1 MPRVH
6 RRLRVFSRKTVYRG
20 KIVQL
25 EIDRIKEPSGVT
37 ADREVVVHGGS
48 AGLLA
53 HRDDGRLLLVRQYR
67 YAARRWLWEL
77 VAGGDQPGEIVG
89 KNPRRERKGGTRS
102 GGRARRPLFGFL
114 PRR

>member
-48 AGLLA
+48 VVVLA
-53 HRDDGRLLLVRQYR
+53 HLDDGRLLLVRQYR

-77 VAGGDQPGEIVG
+77 VAGGI
-89 KNPRRERKGGTRS
+89 
-102 GGRARRPLFGFL
+102 
-114 PRR
+114 